1 MKILRLSYV
10 NLKRMSKNKT
20 NLLLMA
26 ILPMLVIFST
36 HFANNNGAY
45 YMNADIGFYIEDNG
59 KYGERMLKDM
69 GYNGEILYDYDE
81 AMKLLEE
88 NKIIALYRIPKDF
101 TEKIENGEKPIIES
115 YKREEGNNT
124 LPLELELNDK
134 INNKIREEI
143 LLSSNIIK
151 DKDELYK
158 FKGETLIIDEY
169 SGIDGD
175 AYMAILMMVYMIILS
190 STGIGEEMVKLKKQ
204 NILSRTMTTA
214 NKGYE
219 IMGSMFLSTLFLS
232 AGSNML
238 VLFITKLIIGY
249 SISNVPLVIINII
262 MASMFSITLTIFLIR
277 LSEDAGFISIGT
289 AIYSVAS
296 FFLSGIASSPD
307 FYPNVPRAIINL
319 GKFMPQ
325 YWIMNSIENTKLFP
339 NILVLALMILAL
351 FTAGSYKF
359 RDFANKA

>member
-1 MKILRLSYV
+1 
-10 NLKRMSKNKT
+10 
-20 NLLLMA
+20 
-26 ILPMLVIFST
+26 
-36 HFANNNGAY
+36 
-45 YMNADIGFYIEDNG
+45 
-59 KYGERMLKDM
+59 
-69 GYNGEILYDYDE
+69 
-81 AMKLLEE
+81 
-88 NKIIALYRIPKDF
+88 
-101 TEKIENGEKPIIES
+101 
-115 YKREEGNNT
+115 
-124 LPLELELNDK
+124 
-134 INNKIREEI
+134 
-143 LLSSNIIK
+143 
-151 DKDELYK
+151 
-158 FKGETLIIDEY
+158 
-169 SGIDGD
+169 
-175 AYMAILMMVYMIILS
+175 MAILMMVYMIILS